1 MRSSLAIS
9 AGLDFLG
16 SKIIW
21 ICSKN
26 VVTLQNECRT
36 TFFHYN
42 EYNTRF
48 LILEQ
53 FPRNGGAT

>member
-26 VVTLQNECRT
+26 VVTLLK
-36 TFFHYN
+36 
-42 EYNTRF
+42 TRKTVYF
-48 LILEQ
+48 YAE
-53 FPRNGGAT
+53 FVFYC